1 MLYPV
6 SMYTIL
12 VHSDLVLV
20 TYICIAI
27 GCSELCN
34 IVQSME
40 IAVSCVS
47 VYGDCLH
54 ALQHLTM

>member
-6 SMYTIL
+6 SMYPIL

-20 TYICIAI
+20 TYIAI

-47 VYGDCLH
+47 VNRD
-54 ALQHLTM
+54 LTIVS

>member
-6 SMYTIL
+6 SMYPIL

-20 TYICIAI
+20 TYIAI

-34 IVQSME
+34 IVQSMQ

-47 VYGDCLH
+47 VYRDCFD